1 MAHGL
6 RTRRF
11 GHTPLVRGV
20 VCVALVG
27 YLLALGAA
35 PTGHGLRLAAH
46 LLAEHDGVDGHS
58 ETQTLSPE
66 RARASALEIPPH
78 EHGEPHGQGE
88 LHGHS
93 ELQPPSPERA
103 SASEQ
108 EVQAHM
114 HGEGPRTGASEDVH
128 AHRGRLHSHRE
139 APPPPA
145 LLTVALDTHC
155 IFACDGVPAPSPAQ
169 STDRVSPG
177 AIRASVV
184 VPVEVRPPQRTA

>member
-1 MAHGL
+1 MARGL

-46 LLAEHDGVDGHS
+46 LLAEHDGVHGHS

-66 RARASALEIPPH
+66 RASASALEIQPH
-78 EHGEPHGQGE
+78 EHGEPHRHGE
-88 LHGHS
+88 L
-93 ELQPPSPERA
+93 QNPPPERA

-108 EVQAHM
+108 GVQAHM
-114 HGEGPRTGASEDVH
+114 HGEGPRTGVSEDVH

-169 STDRVSPG
+169 STDRMSPG

>member
-1 MAHGL
+1 MARGL

-11 GHTPLVRGV
+11 GHTPLVRWV

-27 YLLALGAA
+27 YLPALGAA

-46 LLAEHDGVDGHS
+46 LLAEHDGVNGHS

-66 RARASALEIPPH
+66 RASASALEIQPH
-78 EHGEPHGQGE
+78 EHGEPHG
-88 LHGHS
+88 HGD
-93 ELQPPSPERA
+93 
-103 SASEQ
+103 
-108 EVQAHM
+108 
-114 HGEGPRTGASEDVH
+114 GPRTGASEDVH
-128 AHRGRLHSHRE
+128 AHHRRLHSHRE

-155 IFACDGVPAPSPAQ
+155 IFTCDGVPAPSPAQ

-184 VPVEVRPPQRTA
+184 VPVGVRPPPRTA